1 MEHQAVLPMLR
12 DSTDWFIKQDPTT
25 ITIVRRVASK
35 TDTGATG
42 PVGGTPLAPQEVK
55 LIGSSESGISQGE
68 GGNDRVFEYTIV
80 LRYDGD
86 IAIGDYWKTGSAF
99 WIVYALEPFNGYEV
113 KARARQH
120 SSAPSD
126 G

>member
-1 MEHQAVLPMLR
+1 MEHQSVLPMLR
-12 DSTDWFIKQDPTT
+12 DSTKWFIAQDPTT
-25 ITIVRRVASK
+25 ITLVRRAASR

-42 PVGGTPLAPQEVK
+42 PVGGTPLVSQEVK
-55 LIGSSESGISQGE
+55 LIGSSESGIQKGE
-68 GGNDRVFEYTIV
+68 GGEDRAFEYTIV
-80 LRYDGD
+80 LLHTGD

-99 WIVYALEPFNGYEV
+99 WYVYAIEPLNGYEI

-120 SSAPSD
+120 AKLPSD